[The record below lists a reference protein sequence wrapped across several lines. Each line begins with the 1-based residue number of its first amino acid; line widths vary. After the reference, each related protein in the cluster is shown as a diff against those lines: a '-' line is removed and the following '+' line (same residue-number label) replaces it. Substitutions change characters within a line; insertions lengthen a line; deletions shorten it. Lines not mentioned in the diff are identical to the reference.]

1 MHLTTR
7 VQMREAE
14 FDQLL
19 DVVRSTM
26 GANAY
31 DLLSGER
38 DDLILVP
45 VAANDNA
52 GPWPHLPFPEG
63 WIASC

>member
-1 MHLTTR
+1 MHPTMR
-7 VQMREAE
+7 VQMGEAE
-14 FDQLL
+14 FDQML
-19 DVVRSTM
+19 DVVRSSM

-31 DLLSGER
+31 DLLPDER
-38 DDLILVP
+38 GDLIVVP
-45 VAANDNA
+45 MAANDNA

>member
-1 MHLTTR
+1 MG
-7 VQMREAE
+7 EAE
-14 FDQLL
+14 FDRLL
-19 DVVRSTM
+19 DVVRSSM

-31 DLLSGER
+31 ELLS
-38 DDLILVP
+38 DDGDNVIVVP
-45 VAANDNA
+45 LAANDND